1 MGFTGTINTE
11 FHDSLTQS
19 LELHQKSLQQ
29 VCG

>member
-19 LELHQKSLQQ
+19 LELHQKSLQ